1 MGTVAQ
7 TGVGI
12 SILGDIQ
19 SSGGHDPEQVVP
31 NLKLAESRTRWPSK
45 ILSNLKYP
53 MVLLRR

>member
-19 SSGGHDPEQVVP
+19 SSAGHDPEQVVP
-31 NLKLAESRTRWPSK
+31 NLKLAESWTR
-45 ILSNLKYP
+45 
-53 MVLLRR
+53 